1 MTSQTDV
8 TPRGAAVIFIPPPLY
23 YAAGLVLGMLLDT
36 LVPFPVGWPAATA
49 VAGAAVAAAGLAL
62 NFAGVAGVIRHRTT
76 IVPHH
81 PVATLV
87 SNGAYRLSR
96 NPMYTGLG
104 IAYLGAALL
113 LGSWWPVVLW
123 PLVMLAVDRL
133 VIRPEERY
141 LTQRFGQ
148 AYTAYRAR
156 VRRWL

>member
-1 MTSQTDV
+1 MTSQTE
-8 TPRGAAVIFIPPPLY
+8 THSRGAAVIGIPPPLY
-23 YAAGLVLGMLLDT
+23 YVAGFGLGLLLDN
-36 LVPFPVGWPAATA
+36 LVPFPVGGRPATA

-62 NFAGVAGVIRHRTT
+62 NFAGVAAVIKHRTT

-87 SNGAYRLSR
+87 SNGGYRFSR

-133 VIRPEERY
+133 VIRPEETY
-141 LTQRFGQ
+141 LSERFGR
-148 AYTAYRAR
+148 AYSGYRAR

>member
-1 MTSQTDV
+1 MTSQAEV
-8 TPRGAAVIFIPPPLY
+8 TPRGADVIFIPPPVY
-23 YAAGLVLGMLLDT
+23 YGAGLGLGMLLNN
-36 LVPFPVGWPAATA
+36 LVPFPMGGRPATA
-49 VAGAAVAAAGLAL
+49 VAGAAVAAAGLVL
-62 NFAGVAGVIRHRTT
+62 NFTGVAGVIKHRTT

-81 PVATLV
+81 PVATLIN
-87 SNGAYRLSR
+87 NGAYRLSR

-113 LGSWWPVVLW
+113 LGSWWPMALW

-141 LTQRFGQ
+141 LSQRFGQ
-148 AYTAYRAR
+148 AYIDYCAR

>member
-1 MTSQTDV
+1 MTTQTETRPHGADV
-8 TPRGAAVIFIPPPLY
+8 IGIPPPLY
-23 YAAGLVLGMLLDT
+23 YGAGLGLGMLLNN
-36 LVPFPVGWPAATA
+36 LAAFPVGGRPATA
-49 VAGAAVAAAGLAL
+49 VAGAALAVAGLAL
-62 NFAGVAGVIRHRTT
+62 NFAGVAGVIKNRTT

-81 PVATLV
+81 RVATLV
-87 SNGAYRLSR
+87 RDGGYRFSR

-133 VIRPEERY
+133 VIRPEETY
-141 LTQRFGQ
+141 LSDRFGQ
-148 AYTAYRAR
+148 AYSDYRAR